1 MRSPPAVLLLIPALL
16 CPALPAPGQTAVA
29 RASES
34 SLGVEGNATSRNG
47 RISGNGAFVV
57 FYGGSTNLVPG
68 DTNGVDDVFRKDTTS
83 GALVRVSVP
92 SGGAGQGNGPS
103 SNCDLSEAGDAVVF
117 ESYATN
123 LVPGDANFSGDVF
136 WHHAASQTT
145 TVVSLA
151 NGGSVQGN
159 GHSAFPSCDDTGNLI
174 AFESVATNLA
184 GADTNG
190 VKDIYLRDRTTGTT
204 ERISLTQGGVE
215 PDGECRLAAV
225 SPDGLW
231 VAFDSAATNLVPG
244 DTNGVTDV
252 FLKDRKT
259 GVITRVSV
267 GTGGVQGN
275 RQSRYPALSYDAAVI
290 AFASESTNWIPGTT
304 PFFDVYVHDR
314 ATGATTLVSRHSSGA
329 PSNSTSVDPD
339 ISRSGRWVVFYSYA
353 TNLVQADTNGFADVF
368 LNDTLTGA
376 TTRLSMA
383 PGGVEANGFSG
394 PPALSDD
401 GIRAAFESD
410 ASNLIAADLNG
421 QRDVFYVDACGA
433 PPSVYCT
440 GKLNSA
446 GCVPVLSTAGTP
458 SAGSPAPFDLIAS
471 LVVNNKNGLLFY
483 GLAPASAPFSGGIK
497 CVQAPTKRT
506 PLQGSNGSAPPD
518 DCTGVFTYD
527 FNQRIQSGVDPD
539 LVAGTTVYAQYY
551 YRDPASSFNTGLTPA
566 ACFTI
571 QP

>member
-1 MRSPPAVLLLIPALL
+1 MRSLPSILLVTLAVQD
-16 CPALPAPGQTAVA
+16 LPASGQTAVA
-29 RASES
+29 RASETQ
-34 SLGVEGNATSRNG
+34 LGVGGNATSRNC

-68 DTNGVDDVFRKDTTS
+68 DTNGVDDVFRKDTST

-92 SGGAGQGNGPS
+92 SGGAPQGNAPS
-103 SNCDLSEAGDAVVF
+103 SNCDASEAGDAVVF

-123 LVPGDANFSGDVF
+123 LVAGDANFSGDVF
-136 WHHAASQTT
+136 WHHVASQTT

-174 AFESVATNLA
+174 AFESAATNLA

-190 VKDIYLRDRTTGTT
+190 VRDIYLRDRTTGTT
-204 ERISLTQGGVE
+204 ERISLTKGGVE
-215 PDGECRLAAV
+215 PDGECGLPAV
-225 SPDGLW
+225 SPDGQW
-231 VAFDSAATNLVPG
+231 VAFHSDAANLVPG

-275 RQSRYPALSYDAAVI
+275 DQSRYPALSFDAKVI
-290 AFASESTNWIPGTT
+290 AFSSESDNWIPGTI
-304 PFFDVYVHDR
+304 PFFNVYAHDR
-314 ATGATTLVSRHSSGA
+314 ATGVTALVSRHSSGA
-329 PSNSTSVDPD
+329 PANSTSLQGD
-339 ISRSGRWVVFYSYA
+339 ISRFGRWVAFWSYA

-368 LNDTLTGA
+368 LNDTATGA

-383 PGGVEANGFSG
+383 PGGVEANGFSAG
-394 PPALSDD
+394 PALSGD
-401 GIRAAFESD
+401 GARTAFESD
-410 ASNLIAADLNG
+410 ATNLVAADLNG
-421 QRDVFYVDACGA
+421 QLDVFYADVCGD
-433 PPSVYCT
+433 PPTIYCT

-446 GCVPVLSTAGTP
+446 GCAPLLSTAGTP
-458 SAGSPAPFDLIAS
+458 SASSPSAFDVIAT
-471 LVVNNKNGLLFY
+471 LVVNNKSGFLFY
-483 GLAPASAPFSGGIK
+483 GLAPSATPFSGGIK
-497 CVQAPTKRT
+497 CVQAPSKRT
-506 PLQGSNGSAPPD
+506 PLQHSNGNPPPD
-518 DCTGVFTYD
+518 DCTGVFVYD

-539 LVAGTTVYAQYY
+539 LVPGTTVYAQYY
-551 YRDPASSFNTGLTPA
+551 YRDQASSFNVGLTPA